1 MPSLYAGAAPGLI
14 CCWQYPLVP
23 KQPDLILQLRQK
35 PARMRAVHLRVMEL
49 ERKGQ
54 IIPKPFLLV
63 SAPYRN
69 HFFLYLPQMMN
80 GLLNMP
86 LFIPTAPS
94 ISVSIMADVPMT
106 ILFSDNYCFKDI
118 IICHSTYYNII
129 ASINIISFSAGTYK
143 IQYRRSQELTSPSLF
158 FTIVLTAM
166 VSYCMS
172 LSPTGRI

>member
-63 SAPYRN
+63 SAPYNERIIE
-69 HFFLYLPQMMN
+69 Y
-80 GLLNMP
+80 
-86 LFIPTAPS
+86 TAVHTDSPVNFRIYDS
-94 ISVSIMADVPMT
+94 GRADDHTV
-106 ILFSDNYCFKDI
+106 F
-118 IICHSTYYNII
+118 
-129 ASINIISFSAGTYK
+129 G
-143 IQYRRSQELTSPSLF
+143 
-158 FTIVLTAM
+158 
-166 VSYCMS
+166 
-172 LSPTGRI
+172 